1 MKREDIKKFFP
12 DATEEQLKG
21 LLDINTA
28 DIGKAKGEL
37 EAVKA
42 DLEKANGTLKEYET
56 TIADMKKSAEGN
68 EDFKKKFEELE
79 QRIADEKAEAEKK
92 AKEEAEEAEY
102 SNRFKTVVGE
112 QKWRDALTEKAVYAE
127 FKTAL
132 QDETNKGKGDKDI
145 LAALTQDKEYFAK
158 DPARVPAFSRGTG
171 FAGGEVDDAAER
183 QWAYPPRRTKEN
195 RKENETWRTALH
207 FSKNT
212 LTCWTRSIRMRPL
225 PLRWTAI

>member
-1 MKREDIKKFFP
+1 MKREDIKKIFP

-42 DLEKANGTLKEYET
+42 DLEKANGTLREYET

-68 EDFKKKFEELE
+68 EDFKKKFEDLE

-132 QDETNKGKGDKDI
+132 QDEANKGKGDKDI

-171 FAGGEVDDAAER
+171 FAGGEVDDAAVR
-183 QWAYPPRRTKEN
+183 AAMGLSPK
-195 RKENETWRTALH
+195 KD
-207 FSKNT
+207 
-212 LTCWTRSIRMRPL
+212 
-225 PLRWTAI
+225 

>member
-28 DIGKAKGEL
+28 DIGKATGEF
-37 EAVKA
+37 EAVKT

-56 TIADMKKSAEGN
+56 TIADLKKSAEGN
-68 EDFKKKFEELE
+68 EDFKKKFEDLE
-79 QRIADEKAEAEKK
+79 QRIADEKTEAEKK

-132 QDETNKGKGDKDI
+132 QDEANKGKGDKDI

-158 DPARVPAFSRGTG
+158 DPAKIPAFSRGTG
-171 FAGGEVDDAAER
+171 FAGGEVDDAAVR
-183 QWAYPPRRTKEN
+183 AAMGLSPK
-195 RKENETWRTALH
+195 KD
-207 FSKNT
+207 
-212 LTCWTRSIRMRPL
+212 
-225 PLRWTAI
+225 

>member
-1 MKREDIKKFFP
+1 MKREDIKKIFP

-37 EAVKA
+37 EAVKV
-42 DLEKANGTLKEYET
+42 DLEKANGTLREYET

-102 SNRFKTVVGE
+102 ANRFKTVVGE

-132 QDETNKGKGDKDI
+132 QDEANKGKGDKDI

-171 FAGGEVDDAAER
+171 FAGGEVDDAAVR
-183 QWAYPPRRTKEN
+183 AAMGLSPK
-195 RKENETWRTALH
+195 KD
-207 FSKNT
+207 
-212 LTCWTRSIRMRPL
+212 
-225 PLRWTAI
+225 

>member
-1 MKREDIKKFFP
+1 MKREDIKKFVP

-28 DIGKAKGEL
+28 DIGRAKEDL
-37 EAVKA
+37 ETVKA

-56 TIADMKKSAEGN
+56 TIADMKKSTEGN
-68 EDFKKKFEELE
+68 EDFKKKFEDLE

-132 QDETNKGKGDKDI
+132 QDEANKGKGDKDI

-171 FAGGEVDDAAER
+171 FAGGEVDDAAVR
-183 QWAYPPRRTKEN
+183 AAMGLSPK
-195 RKENETWRTALH
+195 KD
-207 FSKNT
+207 
-212 LTCWTRSIRMRPL
+212 
-225 PLRWTAI
+225 

>member
-1 MKREDIKKFFP
+1 MKREDIKKIFP

-37 EAVKA
+37 ETVKA

-171 FAGGEVDDAAER
+171 FAGGEVDDAAVR
-183 QWAYPPRRTKEN
+183 AAMGLSPK
-195 RKENETWRTALH
+195 KD
-207 FSKNT
+207 
-212 LTCWTRSIRMRPL
+212 
-225 PLRWTAI
+225 

>member
-1 MKREDIKKFFP
+1 MKREDIKKIFP

-42 DLEKANGTLKEYET
+42 DLEKANGTLREYET

-68 EDFKKKFEELE
+68 EDFKKKFEDLE
-79 QRIADEKAEAEKK
+79 QRIADEKAAAEKK

-171 FAGGEVDDAAER
+171 FAGGEVDDAAVR
-183 QWAYPPRRTKEN
+183 AAMGLSPK
-195 RKENETWRTALH
+195 KD
-207 FSKNT
+207 
-212 LTCWTRSIRMRPL
+212 
-225 PLRWTAI
+225 

>member
-1 MKREDIKKFFP
+1 MKREDIKKIFP
-12 DATEEQLKG
+12 DATEEQMKG

-28 DIGKAKGEL
+28 DIGRAKGEL
-37 EAVKA
+37 ETVKA

-68 EDFKKKFEELE
+68 EDFKKKFEDLE

-171 FAGGEVDDAAER
+171 FAGGEVDDAAVR
-183 QWAYPPRRTKEN
+183 AAMGLSPKKE
-195 RKENETWRTALH
+195 
-207 FSKNT
+207 
-212 LTCWTRSIRMRPL
+212 
-225 PLRWTAI
+225 

>member
-1 MKREDIKKFFP
+1 MKREDIKKIFP

-37 EAVKA
+37 ETVKA

-56 TIADMKKSAEGN
+56 TIADLKKSAEGN
-68 EDFKKKFEELE
+68 EDFKKKFEDLE

-132 QDETNKGKGDKDI
+132 QDEANKGKGDKDI

-158 DPARVPAFSRGTG
+158 DPAKIPAFSRGTG
-171 FAGGEVDDAAER
+171 FAGGEVDDAAVR
-183 QWAYPPRRTKEN
+183 AAMGLSPK
-195 RKENETWRTALH
+195 KD
-207 FSKNT
+207 
-212 LTCWTRSIRMRPL
+212 
-225 PLRWTAI
+225 

>member
-37 EAVKA
+37 ETVKA

-56 TIADMKKSAEGN
+56 TIADLKKSAEGN
-68 EDFKKKFEELE
+68 EDFKKKFGELE

-112 QKWRDALTEKAVYAE
+112 QKWRDELTEKAVYAE

-132 QDETNKGKGDKDI
+132 QDEANKGKGDKDI

-171 FAGGEVDDAAER
+171 FAGGEVDDAAVR
-183 QWAYPPRRTKEN
+183 AAMGLSPK
-195 RKENETWRTALH
+195 KD
-207 FSKNT
+207 
-212 LTCWTRSIRMRPL
+212 
-225 PLRWTAI
+225 

>member
-37 EAVKA
+37 ETVRA
-42 DLEKANGTLKEYET
+42 DLEKANGTLNEYET
-56 TIADMKKSAEGN
+56 TIADLKKSAEGN
-68 EDFKKKFEELE
+68 EDFKKKFEDLE

-171 FAGGEVDDAAER
+171 FAGGEVDDAAVR
-183 QWAYPPRRTKEN
+183 AAMGLSPK
-195 RKENETWRTALH
+195 KD
-207 FSKNT
+207 
-212 LTCWTRSIRMRPL
+212 
-225 PLRWTAI
+225 

>member
-1 MKREDIKKFFP
+1 MKREDIKKIFP

-37 EAVKA
+37 ETVKA
-42 DLEKANGTLKEYET
+42 DLEKANGTLKKYET

-68 EDFKKKFEELE
+68 EDFKKKFEDLE

-132 QDETNKGKGDKDI
+132 QDEANKGKGDKDI

-171 FAGGEVDDAAER
+171 FAGGEVDDAAVR
-183 QWAYPPRRTKEN
+183 AAMGLSPKKE
-195 RKENETWRTALH
+195 
-207 FSKNT
+207 
-212 LTCWTRSIRMRPL
+212 
-225 PLRWTAI
+225 

>member
-28 DIGKAKGEL
+28 DIGRAKGEL
-37 EAVKA
+37 ETVRA

-171 FAGGEVDDAAER
+171 FAGGEVDDAAVR
-183 QWAYPPRRTKEN
+183 AAMGLSPK
-195 RKENETWRTALH
+195 KD
-207 FSKNT
+207 
-212 LTCWTRSIRMRPL
+212 
-225 PLRWTAI
+225 

>member
-37 EAVKA
+37 EAVKV
-42 DLEKANGTLKEYET
+42 DLEKANGTLREYET

-92 AKEEAEEAEY
+92 AKAEAEEAEY

-132 QDETNKGKGDKDI
+132 QDEANKGKGDKDI

-171 FAGGEVDDAAER
+171 FAGGEVDDAAVR
-183 QWAYPPRRTKEN
+183 AAMGLSPK
-195 RKENETWRTALH
+195 KD
-207 FSKNT
+207 
-212 LTCWTRSIRMRPL
+212 
-225 PLRWTAI
+225 

>member
-28 DIGKAKGEL
+28 DIGKAKGEF
-37 EAVKA
+37 EAVKT

-56 TIADMKKSAEGN
+56 TIADLKKSAEGN
-68 EDFKKKFEELE
+68 EDFKKKFEDLE
-79 QRIADEKAEAEKK
+79 QRIADEKTEAEKK

-112 QKWRDALTEKAVYAE
+112 QKWRDELTEKAVYAE

-132 QDETNKGKGDKDI
+132 QDEANKGKGDKDI

-171 FAGGEVDDAAER
+171 FAGGEVDDAAVR
-183 QWAYPPRRTKEN
+183 AAMGLSPK
-195 RKENETWRTALH
+195 KD
-207 FSKNT
+207 
-212 LTCWTRSIRMRPL
+212 
-225 PLRWTAI
+225 

>member
-1 MKREDIKKFFP
+1 MKREDIKKIFP

-92 AKEEAEEAEY
+92 AKAEAEEAEY

-112 QKWRDALTEKAVYAE
+112 QKWRDELTEKAVYAE

-132 QDETNKGKGDKDI
+132 QDEANKGKGDKDI

-171 FAGGEVDDAAER
+171 FAGGEVDDAAVR
-183 QWAYPPRRTKEN
+183 AAMGLSPK
-195 RKENETWRTALH
+195 KD
-207 FSKNT
+207 
-212 LTCWTRSIRMRPL
+212 
-225 PLRWTAI
+225 

>member
-1 MKREDIKKFFP
+1 MKREDIKKIFP

-28 DIGKAKGEL
+28 DIGKAKGEF
-37 EAVKA
+37 EAVKT

-56 TIADMKKSAEGN
+56 TIADLKKSAEGN
-68 EDFKKKFEELE
+68 EDFKKKFEDLE
-79 QRIADEKAEAEKK
+79 QRIADEKAAAEKK
-92 AKEEAEEAEY
+92 AKEEEEEAEY

-132 QDETNKGKGDKDI
+132 QDEANKGKGDKDI

-158 DPARVPAFSRGTG
+158 DPAKIPAFSRGTG
-171 FAGGEVDDAAER
+171 FAGGEVDDAAVR
-183 QWAYPPRRTKEN
+183 A
-195 RKENETWRTALH
+195 
-207 FSKNT
+207 
-212 LTCWTRSIRMRPL
+212 
-225 PLRWTAI
+225 AIGLSPKKD

>member
-1 MKREDIKKFFP
+1 MKREDIKKIFP

-37 EAVKA
+37 ETVRA

-56 TIADMKKSAEGN
+56 TIADLKKSAEGN

-92 AKEEAEEAEY
+92 AKAEAEEAEY

-132 QDETNKGKGDKDI
+132 QDEANKGKGDKDI

-171 FAGGEVDDAAER
+171 FAGGEVDDAAVR
-183 QWAYPPRRTKEN
+183 AAMGLSPK
-195 RKENETWRTALH
+195 KD
-207 FSKNT
+207 
-212 LTCWTRSIRMRPL
+212 
-225 PLRWTAI
+225 

>member
-1 MKREDIKKFFP
+1 MKREDIKKIFP

-28 DIGKAKGEL
+28 DIGRAKGEL
-37 EAVKA
+37 ETVKA

-56 TIADMKKSAEGN
+56 TIADLKKSAEGN

-92 AKEEAEEAEY
+92 AKAEAEEAEY

-112 QKWRDALTEKAVYAE
+112 QKWRDELTEKAVYAE

-132 QDETNKGKGDKDI
+132 QDEANKGKGDKDI
-145 LAALTQDKEYFAK
+145 LAALTQDRNYWENPNQ
-158 DPARVPAFSRGTG
+158 PANMAGMGTNVNTNSANPFNFH
-171 FAGGEVDDAAER
+171 FAGVRAKE
-183 QWAYPPRRTKEN
+183 TK
-195 RKENETWRTALH
+195 
-207 FSKNT
+207 
-212 LTCWTRSIRMRPL
+212 
-225 PLRWTAI
+225 

>member
-1 MKREDIKKFFP
+1 MKREDIKKIFP

-132 QDETNKGKGDKDI
+132 QDEANKGKGDKDI
-145 LAALTQDKEYFAK
+145 LAALTQDKEFFAK

-171 FAGGEVDDAAER
+171 FAGGEVDDAAVR
-183 QWAYPPRRTKEN
+183 AAMGLSPK
-195 RKENETWRTALH
+195 KD
-207 FSKNT
+207 
-212 LTCWTRSIRMRPL
+212 
-225 PLRWTAI
+225 

>member
-1 MKREDIKKFFP
+1 MKREDIKKIFP

-56 TIADMKKSAEGN
+56 TIADLKKSAECN
-68 EDFKKKFEELE
+68 EDFKKKFEDLE
-79 QRIADEKAEAEKK
+79 QRIADEKDEAEKK
-92 AKEEAEEAEY
+92 AKAEAEEAEY
-102 SNRFKTVVGE
+102 ANRFKTVVGE
-112 QKWRDALTEKAVYAE
+112 QKWRDELTEKAVYAE

-171 FAGGEVDDAAER
+171 FAGGEVDDAAVR
-183 QWAYPPRRTKEN
+183 AAMGLSPK
-195 RKENETWRTALH
+195 KD
-207 FSKNT
+207 
-212 LTCWTRSIRMRPL
+212 
-225 PLRWTAI
+225 

>member
-1 MKREDIKKFFP
+1 MKREDIKKIFP

-92 AKEEAEEAEY
+92 AKAEAEEAEY

-132 QDETNKGKGDKDI
+132 QDEANKGKGDKDI

-171 FAGGEVDDAAER
+171 FAGGEVDDAAVR
-183 QWAYPPRRTKEN
+183 AAMGLSPKKE
-195 RKENETWRTALH
+195 
-207 FSKNT
+207 
-212 LTCWTRSIRMRPL
+212 
-225 PLRWTAI
+225 

>member
-1 MKREDIKKFFP
+1 MKREDIKKIFP

-37 EAVKA
+37 ETVKA

-56 TIADMKKSAEGN
+56 TIADLKKSAECN
-68 EDFKKKFEELE
+68 EDFKKKFEDLE
-79 QRIADEKAEAEKK
+79 QRIADEKAEPEKK

-112 QKWRDALTEKAVYAE
+112 QKWRDELTEKAVYAE

-132 QDETNKGKGDKDI
+132 QDEANKGKGDKDI

-171 FAGGEVDDAAER
+171 FAGGEVDDAAVR
-183 QWAYPPRRTKEN
+183 AAMGLSPK
-195 RKENETWRTALH
+195 KD
-207 FSKNT
+207 
-212 LTCWTRSIRMRPL
+212 
-225 PLRWTAI
+225 

>member
-1 MKREDIKKFFP
+1 MKREDIKKIFP

-42 DLEKANGTLKEYET
+42 DLENANGTLREYET

-79 QRIADEKAEAEKK
+79 QRIADEKAAAERK

-132 QDETNKGKGDKDI
+132 QDEANKGKGDKDI

-158 DPARVPAFSRGTG
+158 DPARVPAFSKGTG
-171 FAGGEVDDAAER
+171 FAGGAADDAAVR
-183 QWAYPPRRTKEN
+183 AAMGLSPKKE
-195 RKENETWRTALH
+195 
-207 FSKNT
+207 
-212 LTCWTRSIRMRPL
+212 
-225 PLRWTAI
+225 

>member
-37 EAVKA
+37 ETVKA
-42 DLEKANGTLKEYET
+42 NLEKANGTLKEYET
-56 TIADMKKSAEGN
+56 TIADLKKSAECN

-92 AKEEAEEAEY
+92 AKAEAEEAEY

-112 QKWRDALTEKAVYAE
+112 QKWRDELTEKAVYAE

-132 QDETNKGKGDKDI
+132 QDEANKGKGDKDI

-171 FAGGEVDDAAER
+171 FAGGEVDDAAVR
-183 QWAYPPRRTKEN
+183 AAMGLSPK
-195 RKENETWRTALH
+195 KD
-207 FSKNT
+207 
-212 LTCWTRSIRMRPL
+212 
-225 PLRWTAI
+225 

>member
-1 MKREDIKKFFP
+1 MKREDIKKIFP

-42 DLEKANGTLKEYET
+42 DLEKANGTLREYET

-102 SNRFKTVVGE
+102 ANRFKTVVGE

-132 QDETNKGKGDKDI
+132 QDEANKGKGDKDI

-171 FAGGEVDDAAER
+171 FAGGEVDDAAVR
-183 QWAYPPRRTKEN
+183 AAMGLSPKKE
-195 RKENETWRTALH
+195 
-207 FSKNT
+207 
-212 LTCWTRSIRMRPL
+212 
-225 PLRWTAI
+225 

>member
-56 TIADMKKSAEGN
+56 TIADLKKSAEGN
-68 EDFKKKFEELE
+68 EDFKKKFEDLE
-79 QRIADEKAEAEKK
+79 QRIAVEKAEAEKK

-112 QKWRDALTEKAVYAE
+112 QKWRDELTEKAVYAE

-132 QDETNKGKGDKDI
+132 QDEANKGKGDKDI

-171 FAGGEVDDAAER
+171 FAGGGVDDAAVR
-183 QWAYPPRRTKEN
+183 AAMGLSPK
-195 RKENETWRTALH
+195 KD
-207 FSKNT
+207 
-212 LTCWTRSIRMRPL
+212 
-225 PLRWTAI
+225 

>member
-1 MKREDIKKFFP
+1 MKREDIKKIFP

-68 EDFKKKFEELE
+68 EDFKKKFEDLE
-79 QRIADEKAEAEKK
+79 QRIADEKAEAERK

-102 SNRFKTVVGE
+102 SSRFKTGVGE

-132 QDETNKGKGDKDI
+132 QDEANKGKGDKDI

-171 FAGGEVDDAAER
+171 FAGGGVDDAAVR
-183 QWAYPPRRTKEN
+183 AAMGLSPK
-195 RKENETWRTALH
+195 KD
-207 FSKNT
+207 
-212 LTCWTRSIRMRPL
+212 
-225 PLRWTAI
+225 

>member
-68 EDFKKKFEELE
+68 EDFKKKFEDLE

-171 FAGGEVDDAAER
+171 FAGGEVDDAAVR
-183 QWAYPPRRTKEN
+183 AAMGLSPK
-195 RKENETWRTALH
+195 KD
-207 FSKNT
+207 
-212 LTCWTRSIRMRPL
+212 
-225 PLRWTAI
+225 

>member
-1 MKREDIKKFFP
+1 MKREDIKKIFP

-28 DIGKAKGEL
+28 DIGKAKGDL
-37 EAVKA
+37 ETVKGE
-42 DLEKANGTLKEYET
+42 LEKANGTLREYET
-56 TIADMKKSAEGN
+56 TIADLKKSAEGN

-132 QDETNKGKGDKDI
+132 QDEANKGKGDKDI

-158 DPARVPAFSRGTG
+158 DPARVPAFSRGTD
-171 FAGGEVDDAAER
+171 FAGGGVDDAAVR
-183 QWAYPPRRTKEN
+183 AAMGLSPK
-195 RKENETWRTALH
+195 KD
-207 FSKNT
+207 
-212 LTCWTRSIRMRPL
+212 
-225 PLRWTAI
+225 

>member
-1 MKREDIKKFFP
+1 MKREDIKKIFP
-12 DATEEQLKG
+12 NATEEQLKG

-102 SNRFKTVVGE
+102 ANRFKTVVGE

-132 QDETNKGKGDKDI
+132 QDEANKGKGDKDI
-145 LAALTQDKEYFAK
+145 LETLTK
-158 DPARVPAFSRGTG
+158 DRNYWENPNQPANMAGMGTNVNTNG
-171 FAGGEVDDAAER
+171 ANPFNFHFAGVRAKE
-183 QWAYPPRRTKEN
+183 TK
-195 RKENETWRTALH
+195 
-207 FSKNT
+207 
-212 LTCWTRSIRMRPL
+212 
-225 PLRWTAI
+225 

>member
-1 MKREDIKKFFP
+1 MKREDIKKIFP

-112 QKWRDALTEKAVYAE
+112 QKWRDELTEKAVYAE

-132 QDETNKGKGDKDI
+132 QDEANKGKGDKDI

-158 DPARVPAFSRGTG
+158 DPARVPAFSRGPG
-171 FAGGEVDDAAER
+171 FAGGGVDDAAVR
-183 QWAYPPRRTKEN
+183 AAMGLSPK
-195 RKENETWRTALH
+195 KD
-207 FSKNT
+207 
-212 LTCWTRSIRMRPL
+212 
-225 PLRWTAI
+225 

>member
-1 MKREDIKKFFP
+1 MKREDIKKLFP

-28 DIGKAKGEL
+28 DIGRAKGEL
-37 EAVKA
+37 ETVKA

-68 EDFKKKFEELE
+68 EDFKKKFEDLE
-79 QRIADEKAEAEKK
+79 QRIADEKAEAERK

-102 SNRFKTVVGE
+102 SSRFKTVVGE
-112 QKWRDALTEKAVYAE
+112 QKWRDELTEKAVYAE

-132 QDETNKGKGDKDI
+132 QDESNKGKGDKDI

-171 FAGGEVDDAAER
+171 FAGGEVDDAAVR
-183 QWAYPPRRTKEN
+183 AAMGLSLK
-195 RKENETWRTALH
+195 KD
-207 FSKNT
+207 
-212 LTCWTRSIRMRPL
+212 
-225 PLRWTAI
+225 